1 MTEET
6 SQDTTNDELIK
17 RIEAFREKER
27 LRNKQ
32 NYQKRKEQNIKY
44 YAPKT
49 EKHLRDITTL
59 KIYQA
64 LTREPK
70 KRGRPQ
76 RSNATEQ
83 AEQITINDDDNK

>member
-6 SQDTTNDELIK
+6 TKDIIDDELIK

-70 KRGRPQ
+70 KGGRPR
-76 RSNATEQ
+76 RSDAIEQTEQ
-83 AEQITINDDDNK
+83 TV